1 MSKSIEIDDVIEN
14 FGEDKHL
21 IFGYTPTCRTCKV
34 SERMLDIANEI
45 LKLPVKKIDMNF
57 HPKFSET
64 HQIMSVPVLMLMNKD
79 KEVKRLY
86 AFRSVPYLLE
96 NLK

>member
-1 MSKSIEIDDVIEN
+1 M
-14 FGEDKHL
+14 
-21 IFGYTPTCRTCKV
+21 
-34 SERMLDIANEI
+34 
-45 LKLPVKKIDMNF
+45 KKIDLNF
-57 HPKFSET
+57 HPKFSED

-79 KEVKRLY
+79 KESKRIY